1 MSILDF
7 VKKTRPV
14 MARHSALA
22 TYLYALLSTVAEIY
36 GHGTGPDPVVIG
48 SLFSPALTY
57 MAARTLDKRSGAE

>member
-1 MSILDF
+1 
-7 VKKTRPV
+7 